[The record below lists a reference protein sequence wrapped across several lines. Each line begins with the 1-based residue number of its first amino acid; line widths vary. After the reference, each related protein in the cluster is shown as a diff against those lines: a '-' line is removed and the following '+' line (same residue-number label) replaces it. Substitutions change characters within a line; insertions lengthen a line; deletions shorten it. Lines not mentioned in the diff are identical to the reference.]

1 MVARYARARALLAGK
16 CTWYPQKEWDRVR
29 FCHKSARGQEKGEDA
44 IKFSGRG
51 FLVIFAASKFGL
63 MNNLKIYRNILGI
76 AICFLMA
83 IFAGSCTV
91 SEWEEGFLPG
101 GITGTGS
108 DSGKGNAG
116 DRTHNEDRRKVL
128 LLYSAG
134 YNSLRNYLL
143 EDIED
148 LKSGWLP
155 KDYPNHDILLVYTHT
170 PKSSSAY
177 GIPTTPYLIR
187 LYEGDD
193 GQPVADTLVTYE
205 AGTHSATAEQFRNVL
220 TYVKNNF
227 PAGNYGMV
235 FSSHATG
242 YLPSGFYNKPESY
255 EYIPKRSMM
264 KQFGL
269 NQGQE
274 FTTAPVPYYAPDYDP
289 SLPLTKSIGQ
299 DQVGSAGNYV
309 SYEMELGDFADAFPM
324 KFDYILF
331 DACLM
336 GGIEVAYELRD
347 VCDRIGFS
355 QTEVLAEGLNYK
367 TLTEHLLKNTVPNP
381 QAVCEDYFS
390 QYIKQSGVYQSA
402 TISLIDC
409 RELEPLAQVCKNI
422 FTNHR
427 SGIKAIRMSNVQ
439 QYYRSNYRY
448 FYDLKSIVQEA
459 GATAQEMAELK
470 DALDKCVI
478 YGAFTPKFMEEFRI
492 LTYSGFSMYLPRD
505 LSTAFY
511 FEELNM
517 YYQTLDW
524 NKATGLVR

>member
-1 MVARYARARALLAGK
+1 MVGRAHFGR
-16 CTWYPQKEWDRVR
+16 
-29 FCHKSARGQEKGEDA
+29 KSARGREKGEDA

-63 MNNLKIYRNILGI
+63 MNNLKIYKNILGI

-91 SEWEEGFLPG
+91 SEWEDGFLPG

-108 DSGKGNAG
+108 DSGNGNAG
-116 DRTHNEDRRKVL
+116 DRAHNEDRRKVL

-264 KQFGL
+264 KQFGM

-336 GGIEVAYELRD
+336 GSAEVATALSPYAEVMIASQETEPASGWDYSFLKKVEAPINASD
-347 VCDRIGFS
+347 IG
-355 QTEVLAEGLNYK
+355 Q
-367 TLTEHLLKNTVPNP
+367 
-381 QAVCEDYFS
+381 
-390 QYIKQSGVYQSA
+390 
-402 TISLIDC
+402 
-409 RELEPLAQVCKNI
+409 
-422 FTNHR
+422 
-427 SGIKAIRMSNVQ
+427 
-439 QYYRSNYRY
+439 
-448 FYDLKSIVQEA
+448 SIVDA
-459 GATAQEMAELK
+459 YFDSADDDKDLHRPFRGGADNGRHRHLS
-470 DALDKCVI
+470 I
-478 YGAFTPKFMEEFRI
+478 RHRPRGPIRPPK
-492 LTYSGFSMYLPRD
+492 G
-505 LSTAFY
+505 
-511 FEELNM
+511 
-517 YYQTLDW
+517 
-524 NKATGLVR
+524 

>member
-1 MVARYARARALLAGK
+1 M
-16 CTWYPQKEWDRVR
+16 
-29 FCHKSARGQEKGEDA
+29 
-44 IKFSGRG
+44 
-51 FLVIFAASKFGL
+51 VIFAALKFGL
-63 MNNLKIYRNILGI
+63 MNNLKIHKNILSI
-76 AICFLMA
+76 TVCILTAF
-83 IFAGSCTV
+83 FAASCTV

-101 GITGTGS
+101 QIAGS
-108 DSGKGNAG
+108 NSGNGNNGGNAG
-116 DRTHNEDRRKVL
+116 DRQHNEDRRKVL

-134 YNSLRNYLL
+134 FNSLRNYLL
-143 EDIED
+143 EDIAD

-187 LYEGDD
+187 YYEGDD
-193 GQPVADTLVTYE
+193 GKAVADTLVTYE

-227 PAGNYGMV
+227 PAGSYGMV

-242 YLPSGFYNKPESY
+242 YLPSGFYSKPESY
-255 EYIPKRSMM
+255 EYIPKKSVM
-264 KQFGL
+264 KQMADGFGTL
-269 NQGQE
+269 PMTYRSQ
-274 FTTAPVPYYAPDYDP
+274 PVPYHAPEYDP

-309 SYEMELGDFADAFPM
+309 SYEMELDDFAKAFPM

-336 GGIEVAYELRD
+336 GGIEVAYELRN

-381 QAVCEDYFS
+381 QAVCEDYFM
-390 QYIKQSGVYQSA
+390 QYIRQSGVYQSA
-402 TISLIDC
+402 TISFIDC
-409 RELEPLAQVCKNI
+409 RELEPLAEVCKNI
-422 FTNHR
+422 FTNH
-427 SGIKAIRMSNVQ
+427 SAGIKAIRMSNVQ

-459 GATAQEMAELK
+459 GASAQEMKNLD
-470 DALDKCVI
+470 DALSKCVL
-478 YGAFTPKFMEEFRI
+478 YGAYTPKFMEEFRI

-511 FEELNM
+511 FEELNS
-517 YYQTLDW
+517 YYKTLEW

>member
-1 MVARYARARALLAGK
+1 
-16 CTWYPQKEWDRVR
+16 
-29 FCHKSARGQEKGEDA
+29 
-44 IKFSGRG
+44 
-51 FLVIFAASKFGL
+51 
-63 MNNLKIYRNILGI
+63 MNNFKIYKHTINLVFCILT
-76 AICFLMA
+76 AF
-83 IFAGSCTV
+83 FACSCTE
-91 SEWEEGFLPG
+91 SEWEEGFLSDETVSGTEGRPG
-101 GITGTGS
+101 GS
-108 DSGKGNAG
+108 NGNSG

-134 YNSLRNYLL
+134 YNSLSKYLR

-155 KDYPNHDILLVYTHT
+155 RDYPNHDILLVYTHST
-170 PKSSSAY
+170 KSNSAY

-187 LYEGDD
+187 FYQGDD
-193 GQPVADTLVTYE
+193 GLPVADTLVTYE
-205 AGTHSATAEQFRNVL
+205 AGTHSATAEQFHNVL
-220 TYVKNNF
+220 NYIKNNY

-242 YLPSGFYNKPESY
+242 YLPSGFYSKPENY
-255 EYIPKRSMM
+255 EFVPKKSMM

-269 NQGQE
+269 NQAQS
-274 FTTAPVPYYAPDYDP
+274 FTTSPVPYYAPEYDP

-309 SYEMELGDFADAFPM
+309 SYEMELADFAAAIPM

-336 GGIEVAYELRD
+336 GGVEVAYELRN

-355 QTEVLAEGLNYK
+355 QTEVLAEGLDYK
-367 TLTEHLLKNTVPNP
+367 TLTEHLLKNTVPDP

-409 RELEPLAQVCKNI
+409 REIEQLAQVCKSI
-422 FTNHR
+422 FKNH
-427 SGIKAIRMSNVQ
+427 SEGIKAIRMSNVQ
-439 QYYRSNYRY
+439 QYFRSGYRY
-448 FYDLKSIVQEA
+448 FYDLKSIIQEA
-459 GATAQEMAELK
+459 GASAQELK
-470 DALDKCVI
+470 DLEDALKKCVL

-505 LSTAFY
+505 ISTAFY
-511 FEELNM
+511 FEELNS
-517 YYQTLDW
+517 YYKTLEW
-524 NKATGLVR
+524 NKATELVK

>member
-1 MVARYARARALLAGK
+1 
-16 CTWYPQKEWDRVR
+16 
-29 FCHKSARGQEKGEDA
+29 
-44 IKFSGRG
+44 
-51 FLVIFAASKFGL
+51 
-63 MNNLKIYRNILGI
+63 MNNLKIYNKILSV
-76 AICFLMA
+76 
-83 IFAGSCTV
+83 IFCVLVAFIAGSCTV

-101 GITGTGS
+101 DSTGINGGNN
-108 DSGKGNAG
+108 GNAG
-116 DRTHNEDRRKVL
+116 DRAHNEDRRKVL

-134 YNSLRNYLL
+134 FNSLRNYLL
-143 EDIED
+143 EDIQD

-155 KDYPNHDILLVYTHT
+155 KDYPNHDVLLVYTHT
-170 PKSSSAY
+170 PKSGSAY

-187 LYEGDD
+187 YYEGDD
-193 GQPVADTLVTYE
+193 GQAVADTLVTYE

-242 YLPSGFYNKPESY
+242 YLPSGFYSKPESY
-255 EYIPKRSMM
+255 EYIPKKSRM
-264 KQFGL
+264 KQLGL
-269 NQGQE
+269 SLDANANANANENENQYQG
-274 FTTAPVPYYAPDYDP
+274 FTTAPVPYYAPEYDP

-309 SYEMELGDFADAFPM
+309 SYEMELEEFADAFPM

-336 GGIEVAYELRD
+336 GGIEVAYELRN

-355 QTEVLAEGLNYK
+355 QTEVLAEGLNYT

-409 RELEPLAQVCKNI
+409 RELEPLAEVCKNI
-422 FTNHR
+422 FTNH
-427 SGIKAIRMSNVQ
+427 SAGIKAIRMSNVQ

-459 GATAQEMAELK
+459 GASAQEMRNLDE
-470 DALDKCVI
+470 ALSKCVI
-478 YGAFTPKFMEEFRI
+478 YGAYTPKFMEEFRI

-511 FEELNM
+511 FEELNS
-517 YYQTLDW
+517 YYKTLEW
-524 NKATGLVR
+524 NKATGLVK

>member
-1 MVARYARARALLAGK
+1 MVARYGRARALWAGK
-16 CTWYPQKEWDRVR
+16 CAWSPRKEWDRVQ
-29 FCHKSARGQEKGEDA
+29 FCRESARGQEKGEDA

-51 FLVIFAASKFGL
+51 FLVIFAALKFGL
-63 MNNLKIYRNILGI
+63 MNNLKIYNKILSI
-76 AICFLMA
+76 ISCVLVALA
-83 IFAGSCTV
+83 AGSCTL
-91 SEWEEGFLPG
+91 SEWEEGFLPDE
-101 GITGTGS
+101 TVGS
-108 DSGKGNAG
+108 DGSNGNAG
-116 DRTHNEDRRKVL
+116 DRAHNEDRRKVL

-170 PKSSSAY
+170 PKSNSAY

-187 LYEGDD
+187 YYEGDD
-193 GQPVADTLVTYE
+193 GLPVADTLVTYE
-205 AGTHSATAEQFRNVL
+205 AGTRSSTAEQFHNVL
-220 TYVKNNF
+220 TFVKNNF
-227 PAGNYGMV
+227 PAGSYGMV

-255 EYIPKRSMM
+255 EYIPKKSRM

-269 NQGQE
+269 GIDQDQR
-274 FTTAPVPYYAPDYDP
+274 FTTAPVPYYAPKFDP

-309 SYEMELGDFADAFPM
+309 SYEMELADFAEAIPM

-336 GGIEVAYELRD
+336 GGIEVAYELRN

-409 RELEPLAQVCKNI
+409 RELEPLAEVCKNI
-422 FTNHR
+422 FTNHS

-448 FYDLKSIVQEA
+448 FYDLKSIIQEA
-459 GATAQEMAELK
+459 GATAQEMAELNE
-470 DALDKCVI
+470 ALDRCVI
-478 YGAFTPKFMEEFRI
+478 YGAFTPKFMDEFRI

-505 LSTAFY
+505 LNTAFY

-517 YYQTLDW
+517 YYQTLAW